1 MFVQLTVEY
10 SHKLDQLYQL
20 KDKLQYF
27 HLTIERCWL
36 TRTQNEN
43 INLVQLLIDN
53 GLFSF

>member
-10 SHKLDQLYQL
+10 SQKLDQLYQL

-43 INLVQLLIDN
+43 LNLVQLLIEN
-53 GLFSF
+53 G